1 MRKHSGLTLY
11 KRHQAAYCPT
21 HKLRLTPTAK
31 RAYWACSCPVWIY
44 GTLPDGRT
52 LPRGT
57 TGTATLKEA
66 EAYRDAQLA
75 AYVHKIRRGSEKLKS
90 GPTIAE
96 CVELYIA
103 SRKRD
108 LSPRTLQ
115 QTESMLHRMRDYL
128 AAQGVL
134 CMRDLNVD
142 ILERFQVS
150 GLGDKADTTRA
161 TMIYKMRCFLKA
173 AYRRE
178 WITSPL
184 VERLSAPT
192 ATYEQKKPYSDED
205 IEKILNEAGRL
216 NGGTHGFA
224 KHPSTFR
231 LLLELMLETGM
242 RAGDAVN
249 FDPARIV
256 SEDGLNIYE
265 YLPQKQTRTSRARHA
280 EAFISD
286 RLKNAI
292 AKCQWLSPELPFAYG
307 SHENESYLA
316 NQVYERMQTIGARC
330 EIVDCRPHRLRDTF
344 AIRCLLAGIH
354 LEDVSR
360 LLNHSSVK
368 VTEAYYA
375 KWTRERKI
383 RLGHRLA
390 STLSA
395 GNGDPLVNTRRNAR
409 RNQ

>member
-1 MRKHSGLTLY
+1 MRKHSGLILY
-11 KRHQAAYCPT
+11 KRHQDTKCPT
-21 HKLRLTPTAK
+21 RKLRLTPTAK

-57 TGTATLKEA
+57 TGTTTLKEA
-66 EAYRDAQLA
+66 EAYRDAQLS
-75 AYVHKIRRGSEKLKS
+75 AYIKATKSSTNKLKTGS
-90 GPTIAE
+90 TIAE

-103 SRKRD
+103 SRARD
-108 LSPRTLQ
+108 LSGRTLQ
-115 QTESMLHRMRDYL
+115 QSETILNRMRDYFTS
-128 AAQGVL
+128 QGVL
-134 CMRDLNVD
+134 YMRDLTVD
-142 ILERFQVS
+142 ALERFQVD
-150 GLGDKADTTRA
+150 GLGEKADTTRA
-161 TMIYKMRCFLKA
+161 TQIYKIRCFLKS

-192 ATYEQKKPYSDED
+192 ATYEQKEPYSDED
-205 IEKILNEAGRL
+205 VEKILNEAGRL

-242 RAGDAVN
+242 RAGDAVGFN
-249 FDPARIV
+249 PAKIV
-256 SEDGLNIYE
+256 TEDSLNIYE
-265 YLPQKQTRTSRARHA
+265 YVPQKQKRSSRAKHA
-280 EAFISD
+280 EAYISD
-286 RLKNAI
+286 RLKKAI
-292 AKCQWLSPELPFAYG
+292 EGCQWLSPTLPFAYG
-307 SHENESYLA
+307 DHKNKSYLA
-316 NQVYERMQTIGARC
+316 NQVYERMQTIGERC
-330 EIVDCRPHRLRDTF
+330 GVADCRPHRLRDTF
-344 AIRCLLAGIH
+344 AIRCLLAGMH

-390 STLSA
+390 STLS
-395 GNGDPLVNTRRNAR
+395 GNGDPVVNTRRNTR
-409 RNQ
+409 RNR